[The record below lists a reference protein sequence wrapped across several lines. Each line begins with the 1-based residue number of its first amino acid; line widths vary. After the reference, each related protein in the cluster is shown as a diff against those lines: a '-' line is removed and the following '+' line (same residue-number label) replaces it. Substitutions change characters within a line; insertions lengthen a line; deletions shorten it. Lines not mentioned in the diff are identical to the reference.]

1 MLRARNPEAAQRLY
15 EQLRGERPATASVAA
30 VLEAQR
36 LLEANGFD
44 CPDWQL
50 VWNGARPEQV
60 TEQEPGEWK
69 HGWQYYAASRLETQ
83 FRVGAVLSAE
93 DHASNALLR
102 SQAGRASGAHLAALP
117 VDAARILK
125 PTHLRL
131 LLPRRLRLTLPLDR
145 RRCKCGG
152 QLDAL
157 GDHRSACAT
166 VGKLARRAVPL
177 ERAWAR
183 VCREAG
189 ARVLENYFLRELSL
203 EGLSD
208 TDGRR
213 LEVVAD
219 NLPLWNGAQLGV
231 DATLVSPVRRNGTA
245 YPRAAAEDGVRLTA
259 ARKRKE
265 QKYPELLHTRRCKLV
280 VVAMEVGGRWS
291 EEAWAFLTL
300 LAQAKA
306 RTAPKGQK
314 RSTEYCLLRRWSGMI
329 AVAAQTAYAGS
340 LLEEGTGKNP
350 LCDDVLPDWGEVLC
364 DRAVAADGPSRL
376 L

>member
-1 MLRARNPEAAQRLY
+1 MKQAR
-15 EQLRGERPATASVAA
+15 G
-30 VLEAQR
+30 
-36 LLEANGFD
+36 
-44 CPDWQL
+44 
-50 VWNGARPEQV
+50 
-60 TEQEPGEWK
+60 
-69 HGWQYYAASRLETQ
+69 
-83 FRVGAVLSAE
+83 
-93 DHASNALLR
+93 
-102 SQAGRASGAHLAALP
+102 
-117 VDAARILK
+117 
-125 PTHLRL
+125 
-131 LLPRRLRLTLPLDR
+131 
-145 RRCKCGG
+145 
-152 QLDAL
+152 
-157 GDHRSACAT
+157 
-166 VGKLARRAVPL
+166 
-177 ERAWAR
+177 
-183 VCREAG
+183 
-189 ARVLENYFLRELSL
+189 VLENYFLREFNL